1 MNEIISGEYNEF
13 DPGNDPQYTDG
24 YCNYCGS
31 EEDDC
36 VEYKCWI

>member
-1 MNEIISGEYNEF
+1 MNEILLLEYNEY
-13 DPGNDPQYTDG
+13 DPGRDPQYTDG